1 MNIAIKLIV
10 ATAQAL
16 LAVINVCMLIRA
28 VLSWFPISDD
38 NPILSFVCMVTEP
51 IVAPIRKL
59 FERMGWFRNSPLD
72 FSFLVAYLLLS
83 AVSTLLGVAV

>member
-1 MNIAIKLIV
+1 MNIAIKLII

-59 FERMGWFRNSPLD
+59 FERMGWFQGLPID
-72 FSFLVAYLLLS
+72 ISFMVSYLLIT
-83 AVSTLLGVAV
+83 VVVMLLP